1 MTEEQRNHTLFYQN
15 GNTTVQFEGE
25 LVSHVSSELPSKD
38 RHTEFDIFLTIHDE
52 WILQG
57 IGRSRVPEEHD
68 RYWAVISKDPAD
80 ILQAIIGNDVS
91 RLAKKLIATTFTRL
105 AGTEDAQ

>member
-1 MTEEQRNHTLFYQN
+1 MTEPLFYQN
-15 GNTTVQFEGE
+15 GGTIVQFSGE
-25 LVSHVSSELPSKD
+25 LIAHVSSELPSKD

-52 WILQG
+52 WVLQG
-57 IGRSRVPEEHD
+57 IGRSRIEGESD

-91 RLAKKLIATTFTRL
+91 RLAKKLIAATMVSL
-105 AGTEDAQ
+105 AGTDNE